1 MSYQIQ
7 SVLLKRPYFSEQEAI
22 QTIKNMGGKIRKID
36 ITEHYYRF
44 RQLEPHN
51 LTKRGYSEVRTKEIT
66 PYISFIIYYRPEK
79 LKAEP

>member
-7 SVLLKRPYFSEQEAI
+7 SILFRRPYYTEQDA
-22 QTIKNMGGKIRKID
+22 TMTLKNMGGRLRKID
-36 ITEHYYRF
+36 ITPNFYRF

-66 PYISFIIYYRPEK
+66 PNISFIIYYRPE
-79 LKAEP
+79 